1 MESKKSEIDNKE
13 QKEHPKDKCLEE
25 LLKSVENLEIKEVN
39 QQNELLKEKRNYHLI
54 NTKYQKIKTQLIKI
68 KMIILPCL

>member
-1 MESKKSEIDNKE
+1 MESKKSSIDNKE

-25 LLKSVENLEIKEVN
+25 LVKSVENLEIKEVN

-68 KMIILPCL
+68 KMIILTYL